1 MKQSR
6 YRDLH
11 FLQTVEV
18 ETGRQG
24 CSCLAVVED
33 VNPALGEAE

>member
-18 ETGRQG
+18 ETG
-24 CSCLAVVED
+24 SKAVAVVED
-33 VNPALGEAE
+33 VNPALSEAE